1 LKNSG
6 PIIQTAIYSDI
17 LPLSDDYLE
26 MKFGQFSLNFTFNT
40 VTKYFVIVL
49 VGYFD
54 NIIEIDKDPN
64 VKRVKSLT

>member
-1 LKNSG
+1 
-6 PIIQTAIYSDI
+6 

-26 MKFGQFSLNFTFNT
+26 KIFGQFSLDFTFNT
-40 VTKYFVIVL
+40 VTKKFVIVL